1 MTSDNMLEAG
11 QPQDGFDTA
20 LIDAFVEKA
29 EIGDDAEPM
38 TSLGVSLGNLSICDT
53 IWLDGPDTK
62 TETYPLGLAHGKGF
76 VTGRQEGGGTE
87 YLDPRFRPTQRMP
100 GTFQRVVVDAR
111 RHCDTYVSRG
121 HFTLIGSP
129 IGIIFVNGVPRR
141 GGGTRPPVNWTQLIQ
156 PERRLLLPGERLVIA
171 PGVVIKIRLPN
182 MMDVV
187 IAAA

>member
-1 MTSDNMLEAG
+1 MTSDNMPEVDNL
-11 QPQDGFDTA
+11 QDGFDTA
-20 LIDAFVEKA
+20 LIDALVDQA
-29 EIGDDAEPM
+29 ELADVAEPM
-38 TSLGVSLGNLSICDT
+38 TGLGVSLGNLSICDT

-62 TETYPLGLAHGKGF
+62 TENYPLGLAHGKGF
-76 VTGRQEGGGTE
+76 VIGRQEGGGTE

-100 GTFQRVVVDAR
+100 GTFQRVVVDAH
-111 RHCDTYVSRG
+111 RHSDTFVSRG

-129 IGIIFVNGVPRR
+129 FGIIYVNGVPRR

-156 PERRLLLPGERLVIA
+156 PERRMMPSGERLVIA

>member
-1 MTSDNMLEAG
+1 MTSDDLLKADR
-11 QPQDGFDTA
+11 PQDGFDTA

-29 EIGDDAEPM
+29 ELAEVVEPM
-38 TSLGVSLGNLSICDT
+38 TGLDVSLGNLSVCDT
-53 IWLDGPDTK
+53 PLPGGPDTK
-62 TETYPLGLAHGKGF
+62 TETFPLKLAHGNA
-76 VTGRQEGGGTE
+76 VVIGRQEGGGTE

-100 GTFQRVVVDAR
+100 GTYQRVVVDAHR
-111 RHCDTYVSRG
+111 QSDTFVSRG

-129 IGIIFVNGVPRR
+129 FGIIFVNGVPRR
-141 GGGTRPPVNWTQLIQ
+141 GGGIRPPVNWTQLIQ
-156 PERRLLLPGERLVIA
+156 PECRLMLPGERLVVV